1 MLFNRL
7 TGFNASGIKDYSRR
21 KPNQEA
27 TGMADDSDDPEIAA
41 TRLEAALE
49 RIAARKPA
57 PIAIPPVAIPPVI
70 VASQPEAF
78 ETAELAARLDG
89 LIDRL
94 RGALASK

>member
-1 MLFNRL
+1 VEKTCLLFNRL
-7 TGFNASGIKDYSRR
+7 TGFNASGIKDDYRR
-21 KPNQEA
+21 KSNQEA

-41 TRLEAALE
+41 ARLEAALE

-57 PIAIPPVAIPPVI
+57 PVAIPSII
-70 VASQPEAF
+70 VASPSEASD
-78 ETAELAARLDG
+78 TAELAVRLDG